1 MSRIQDSGFG
11 IQEAKQG
18 EIAADKKGDAK
29 LPETPEIGGRSG
41 PDPTRYGDYEV
52 KGKCV
57 DF

>member
-1 MSRIQDSGFG
+1 MEKIPQSASDNQ
-11 IQEAKQG
+11 
-18 EIAADKKGDAK
+18 DKKPEK
-29 LPETPEIGGRSG
+29 IKTPETSEIGGRSG